1 MIGAGAY
8 FTADMANLALGSYLA
23 QSFDKPTQPAP
34 PPSNRSTQSG
44 AVRPPDYQNILKRNI
59 FNSNPKPQS
68 LSSPGLSNSQ
78 TTAPVPVALSPLN
91 LTLVGTV
98 IPKHGVPYAVFSAM
112 NQQEQTIYRQG
123 DLVTENAKLVEIER
137 HQAVIQRGAQRE
149 VIELAVK
156 PQTSQGRVKPV
167 ARRVEPAAPQPSVG
181 DTIRQVSENQWLLD
195 RREIDSAMT
204 NLPQLLTKAR
214 IIPNFKDGKP
224 DGFRIFAIA
233 KDSLYSKIG
242 LNNGD
247 ILNRINGIDV
257 KDPQNFMKVLEQL
270 KDENSIHIDL
280 VRNNQKQTFDY
291 EIR

>member
-1 MIGAGAY
+1 MISAGAY
-8 FTADMANLALGSYLA
+8 FTADMANLALGSYLER
-23 QSFDKPTQPAP
+23 SLDRPTPSSLPSSDPGLRGEKAQPA
-34 PPSNRSTQSG
+34 
-44 AVRPPDYQNILKRNI
+44 DYHYILSKNI
-59 FNSNPKPQS
+59 FNSKAKPH
-68 LSSPGLSNSQ
+68 SPGTQDLSDA
-78 TTAPVPVALSPLN
+78 APISSAPIALPPLH

-98 IPKHGVPYAVFSAM
+98 IPKHGVPYAVFSQA
-112 NQQEQTIYRQG
+112 NDKEQTIYRLG
-123 DLVTENAKLVEIER
+123 DLVAENAKLIAIDR
-137 HQAVIQRGAQRE
+137 HQTVVQRGDQQE
-149 VIELAVK
+149 VIELATN
-156 PQTSQGRVKPV
+156 PTDGQGGGQPV
-167 ARRVEPAAPQPSVG
+167 ARRVVPAPTPPVEG

-195 RREIDSAMT
+195 RREIDSAMS

-214 IIPNFKDGKP
+214 IIPNFQDGKP

-270 KDENSIHIDL
+270 KDESNIHIDL